1 MTQPRQEEMTGT
13 LEHAKAVYERLVS
26 GSAQPPPWW
35 DVVVITSSSAKQ
47 AAKYSE
53 EIADRTLRGL
63 LPSGAKY
70 LVVPDPGDQ
79 RVGTGG
85 ATLHALG
92 EALTDAGCVLRNEDE
107 VGEWCRNHSVLILHC
122 GGDSRRMPQYSPG
135 GKLFSPLPVSTPSGE
150 ISTVFDELLQLS
162 ALWAERASDG
172 AVVASGDTIPVC
184 DTKLLTWDRPGVSG
198 VGIRETPEVGTR
210 HGLYIVD
217 EYGLVVS
224 FLQKPSVAAMREAGA
239 MGDDDLVAVDSGLL
253 RFDAETTAA
262 LGAIGGIVAEQ
273 LTSGG
278 GGAPIPGLD
287 LYDHITRGLT
297 GEWAPAA
304 DEGDYHREVH
314 ARLADARLWCDV
326 VDGQFVHIGTTRH
339 LQRVLSMADSYQ
351 TLLEAT
357 KQFGGSPSGPAHSSG
372 VVIDSHLGDDSD
384 LQPGSV
390 VLESEVHVP
399 LRAAAGGIAHGL
411 RGLSQPVEIP
421 AQTVFHQLPVRM
433 PDGTRG
439 DVVRAYAV
447 DDDPKALASPGD
459 AIWLGLPMLELIH
472 DLELDPDDVWP
483 STPVPERS
491 LWNADLFPV
500 ATPDEAMQFARWFAG
515 VSREPLAEEW
525 GRSPR
530 LSLESSAALVDNERV
545 AESRSERAEMR
556 WEATAVDVAKSG
568 SDVRPL
574 LAHPP
579 SVRTLARAGWAICAQ
594 ADSAERTEL
603 THAASLH
610 YQGGMFLRHAGL
622 LADAD
627 EAVAQ
632 AFTCVSTQI
641 GERLT
646 SASGRQWRGCRQA
659 DEVAVAAPAR
669 IDFGGGWSDTPPFC
683 VDWGGSVFNAAVEF
697 GNAPPIKATLRRLAE
712 PVIRCSSVETGET
725 VEIATEEQL
734 AAIPTFGSEWSIPIA
749 ALRLA
754 RVITDRK
761 PIADALTARGG
772 GVEFINS
779 VRLPMGS
786 GLGTSSIL
794 AATVLRALFR
804 MMGAEVTDVEL
815 SDHVLYLEQLMSTG
829 GGWQDQA
836 GGVFPG
842 MKLTESRPGVPQ
854 TLRVRTVCCSDD
866 HLKELESRF
875 LLYYTGMRRVA
886 KNLLAQVVGRYL
898 AREAPVLQVLHRIKV
913 LAVEMSE
920 AAEAGDWDSLGRMMT
935 EHWESNQVL
944 DPHTTNTRINAILE
958 ICQPYMSGAKLA
970 GAGGGGFLMVMAKD
984 ADAGAE
990 LRKRL
995 QDAAPGGEV
1004 CPWSVAQDGMRVT
1017 TR

>member
-1 MTQPRQEEMTGT
+1 
-13 LEHAKAVYERLVS
+13 
-26 GSAQPPPWW
+26 
-35 DVVVITSSSAKQ
+35 
-47 AAKYSE
+47 
-53 EIADRTLRGL
+53 
-63 LPSGAKY
+63 
-70 LVVPDPGDQ
+70 
-79 RVGTGG
+79 
-85 ATLHALG
+85 LHALG
-92 EALTDAGCVLRNEDE
+92 EALTDAGCALRNEDE

-135 GKLFSPLPVSTPSGE
+135 GKLFSPLPISTSWGE

-162 ALWAERASDG
+162 ALWAERAPDG

-184 DTKLLTWDRPGVSG
+184 NTRLLTWDRPGVCG

-239 MGDDDLVAVDSGLL
+239 MGDDGLVAVDSGLL

-262 LGAIGGIVAEQ
+262 LGAIGGIVSEQ
-273 LTSGG
+273 LTSGDG
-278 GGAPIPGLD
+278 TAPIPGLD

-297 GEWAPAA
+297 GEWEPAG
-304 DEGDYHREVH
+304 DESDYYREVH
-314 ARLADARLWCDV
+314 ARLGNARLWCDV

-357 KQFGGSPSGPAHSSG
+357 KQFGGSPSGPARSSG
-372 VVIDSHLGDDSD
+372 VVIDSHLGDGSD

-390 VLESEVHVP
+390 VLESELHVP
-399 LRAAAGGIAHGL
+399 LRAAAGGVAHGL
-411 RGLSQPVEIP
+411 HGLARPVEIP
-421 AQTVFHQLPVRM
+421 EQTVFHQLPILLS
-433 PDGTRG
+433 DGTRG
-439 DVVRAYAV
+439 EVARAYAV
-447 DDDPKALASPGD
+447 DDDPKALTSTGD
-459 AIWLGLPMLELIH
+459 ATWLGLPMLELIR
-472 DLELDPDDVWP
+472 DLELEPDDVWP
-483 STPVPERS
+483 STPVLERS
-491 LWNADLFPV
+491 LWNAELFPV
-500 ATPDEAMQFARWFAG
+500 ATPDETMQFARWFAG
-515 VSREPLAEEW
+515 DSRESLAERW
-525 GRSPR
+525 GRLPR
-530 LSLESSAALVDNERV
+530 LSLESSAAQVDNERV
-545 AESRSERAEMR
+545 AELRGERAEMR

-568 SDVRPL
+568 GDVRPL

-579 SVRTLARAGWAICAQ
+579 SVRTLARAGQAICAQ
-594 ADSAERTEL
+594 AINVERSEL

-622 LADAD
+622 LGEADD
-627 EAVAQ
+627 AVAQ
-632 AFTCVSTQI
+632 AFACVSKQI
-641 GERLT
+641 GQQLP
-646 SASGRQWRGCRQA
+646 SASGRQWQGCWQA
-659 DEVAVAAPAR
+659 DEVMVTAPAR

-683 VDWGGSVFNAAVEF
+683 VDWGGSVFNAAIEF
-697 GNAPPIKATLRRLAE
+697 GNAPPINATLRRLAE

-725 VEIATEEQL
+725 VEIATDEQV

-754 RVITDRK
+754 GVITDRK
-761 PIADALTARGG
+761 PLVDVLAARGG
-772 GVEFINS
+772 GVEFVNS
-779 VRLPMGS
+779 ARLPMGS

-794 AATVLRALFR
+794 AATVLRGLFR

-854 TLRVRTVCCSDD
+854 TLRVRPVCCSAD
-866 HLKELESRF
+866 HLEELEGRF

-913 LAVEMSE
+913 LAVEMAE
-920 AAEAGDWDSLGRMMT
+920 AAEGGDWNSLGRMMT

-944 DPHTTNTRINAILE
+944 DPHTTNTRVNAIIE
-958 ICQPYMSGAKLA
+958 VCQPYMSGAKLA
-970 GAGGGGFLMVMAKD
+970 GAGGGGFLMVMARD
-984 ADAGAE
+984 SGAAVE

-995 QDAAPGGEV
+995 RDAAPGGEV
-1004 CPWSVAQDGMRVT
+1004 CRWSVAQDGMRVT